1 MADMS
6 DHATSAPSS
15 LSPVQ
20 QSVAMALASGSTISG
35 AAQKF
40 KVSRVTIYH
49 WIKNHRDF
57 STALQQARAE
67 FVLSRRDDL
76 RHLSDRAFESLLA
89 ILDNP
94 RTPAGVL
101 LRTAM
106 FVLQRPQA
114 NTGWCMPEPVPEP
127 DREKRFDSVLLEQGL
142 DSLPCLQGPPD
153 GDPRL
158 AGPKP
163 LLLLESTAP
172 ALAAAPDFTEPYT
185 ISEASAGS
193 SPAYRQSGLSCPA
206 PPAVLEARNSHLR
219 HLEVLDQLK
228 AFEKTADVRTV
239 EDENLL
245 AQAKARE
252 KARANAQA
260 GEAADP

>member
-1 MADMS
+1 MSDMS
-6 DHATSAPSS
+6 EHATSARSS

-20 QSVAMALASGSTISG
+20 QSVANALASGSTISG
-35 AAQKF
+35 AALKF

-49 WIKNHRDF
+49 WIKNHHDF

-67 FVLSRRDDL
+67 FVLARRDDL

-94 RTPAGVL
+94 RTPTGVL

-114 NTGWCMPEPVPEP
+114 NTGWCLPEPVPQP
-127 DREKRFDSVLLEQGL
+127 DREKLFDSVLLEHGL

-158 AGPKP
+158 ADPKP
-163 LLLLESTAP
+163 QLLLESAATPP
-172 ALAAAPDFTEPYT
+172 AKAPDFTEPYT
-185 ISEASAGS
+185 ISEVSPGP
-193 SPAYRQSGLSCPA
+193 SPASRQSELLSCPA
-206 PPAVLEARNSHLR
+206 PPAVVKARNSHLR
-219 HLEVLDQLK
+219 HQEALDQFK
-228 AFEKTADVRTV
+228 SFRKTAGVRTV
-239 EDENLL
+239 EDETLL
-245 AQAKARE
+245 ANNKARREAKATAQTD
-252 KARANAQA
+252 KA
-260 GEAADP
+260 